1 VPLKARFRPSQVYGA
16 TMALHAGVAAICV
29 LRGGQVSLVLAAVLG
44 VLLVVRGVPLVVST
58 VCRVPVIVVGDAGV
72 RLPLMGVRLSWSEVA
87 GVRREVKVTGRQQ
100 IPLLLVVANDADAVA
115 RRAWPWLRSQ
125 VRAEI
130 RAHGAPVVLADGS
143 VDRPVEEVAYAIGR
157 YLELA
162 APKPG
167 PGPVA
172 EAGLDG

>member
-1 VPLKARFRPSQVYGA
+1 VTEALRETRQTYDAITA
-16 TMALHAGVAAICV
+16 TY
-29 LRGGQVSLVLAAVLG
+29 
-44 VLLVVRGVPLVVST
+44 
-58 VCRVPVIVVGDAGV
+58 
-72 RLPLMGVRLSWSEVA
+72 
-87 GVRREVKVTGRQQ
+87 VRREVKVTGRQQ
-100 IPLLLVVANDADAVA
+100 IPLL
-115 RRAWPWLRSQ
+115 
-125 VRAEI
+125 
-130 RAHGAPVVLADGS
+130 LADGS